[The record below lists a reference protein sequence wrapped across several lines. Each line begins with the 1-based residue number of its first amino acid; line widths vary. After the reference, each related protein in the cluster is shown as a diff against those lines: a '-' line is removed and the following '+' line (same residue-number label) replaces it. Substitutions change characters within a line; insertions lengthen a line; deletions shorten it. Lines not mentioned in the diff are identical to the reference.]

1 MAEHVLVPVDGS
13 EQARKAFEW
22 VLDEYEDG
30 DARITVYNVV
40 DLSDPEYFEKAVEM
54 SGEDVGEE
62 RYEGVLS
69 ETKNFLQRFVDEA
82 EDAGL
87 EASSDYTKGDSASR
101 GIVEYAEDH
110 DIDHIVMGSHG
121 RSGVSRVLLGSVA
134 EKVARRSPVPVT
146 VVR

>member
-13 EQARKAFEW
+13 EQSRKAFEW
-22 VLDEYEDG
+22 TVDEYEG
-30 DARITVYNVV
+30 EDARITVFNVV

-69 ETKNFLQRFVDEA
+69 ETKNFLRRFVNEA
-82 EDAGL
+82 EEAGI
-87 EASSDYTKGDSASR
+87 EASSDYAKGDSPSR
-101 GIVEYAEDH
+101 GIVEYADEHDVDH
-110 DIDHIVMGSHG
+110 VVVGSHG
-121 RSGVSRVLLGSVA
+121 RSGVTRVLLGSVA
-134 EKVARRSPVPVT
+134 ENVTRRSPVPVT

>member
-1 MAEHVLVPVDGS
+1 MAEHVLVPMDGS

-22 VLDEYEDG
+22 ALDEYGDG
-30 DARITVYNVV
+30 DARLTVFNVV

-54 SGEDVGEE
+54 SGEDIGEE

-69 ETKNFLQRFVDEA
+69 ETENFLQRFVNEA
-82 EDAGL
+82 EEAGL
-87 EASSDYTKGDSASR
+87 EASSDHAKGDSASH
-101 GIVEYAEDH
+101 GIVEYAEEH
-110 DIDHIVMGSHG
+110 DVDHIVMGSHG

-134 EKVARRSPVPVT
+134 ENVTRRSPVPVT